1 MAKRQRHTPEQI
13 ISKLREAEV
22 KLAKGTALAQVCK
35 DLAITE
41 PTYYRWRKEYGGM
54 KLDQARRLKQLEGEN
69 ARLKRLLADAELDK
83 AILKEAA
90 SGKYLARRSDARRSS
105 TSGACSARTAC
116 RSAGRARSWG
126 SPAPRSGGR
135 PSPPTTSRGWC
146 S

>member
-1 MAKRQRHTPEQI
+1 MSKRQRHTPEQI

-41 PTYYRWRKEYGGM
+41 QTYYRWRKEYGGM

-83 AILKEAA
+83 AILREAA
-90 SGKYLARRSDARRSS
+90 SGKY
-105 TSGACSARTAC
+105 
-116 RSAGRARSWG
+116 
-126 SPAPRSGGR
+126 
-135 PSPPTTSRGWC
+135 
-146 S
+146 